1 LEQLISCKHY
11 GEWEITVCSARLSPA
26 RLSYARSFAIARQE
40 ITGFSFTHILS
51 ELAQCVMDRQSFATL
66 RLIKPNVA
74 KALWLC
80 RSAPVPFDIRD
91 IIMGEVARNL
101 LSLP

>member
-1 LEQLISCKHY
+1 MLCTLIS
-11 GEWEITVCSARLSPA
+11 
-26 RLSYARSFAIARQE
+26 RSSFVRSLICYQE

-51 ELAQCVMDRQSFATL
+51 ELAQCVMDRRSFATF
-66 RLIKPNVA
+66 RLIRLNVA

-91 IIMGEVARNL
+91 IIMGEVATNFR
-101 LSLP
+101 SLP